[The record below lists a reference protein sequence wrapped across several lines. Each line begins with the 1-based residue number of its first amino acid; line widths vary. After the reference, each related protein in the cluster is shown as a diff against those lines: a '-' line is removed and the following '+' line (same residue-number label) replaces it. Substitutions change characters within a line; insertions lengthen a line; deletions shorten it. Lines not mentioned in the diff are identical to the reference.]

1 MWQRI
6 RVFCLTCAV
15 SLFLA
20 AGAYAANVA
29 VKGTVATYDPVT
41 GMITFTD
48 GRVARVEPGSRILI
62 DGRQA
67 ALTEVAPGAVVVL
80 LPAAAGQAE
89 VVQPQPAPSSIPY
102 SGTAGGVK
110 GTVQY
115 VDPVAKVITFRDGT
129 IVQLEPDSRIFID
142 GREVALSEVRPG
154 ATIVMSSAPPASG
167 AVVAAPSAPAVV
179 APLPR
184 ATAVPSVRGT
194 LAAVDPQIVLSD
206 GTVVAVDPSTQVQIA
221 GGKAVAIRDLRP
233 GDQVVVEPRHRAGV
247 AGMTGARASI
257 DAAQIVIIRKAEAP

>member
-6 RVFCLTCAV
+6 RVFCVTCAV

-29 VKGTVATYDPVT
+29 VKGTVAAYDPTT
-41 GMITFTD
+41 GTITFTD

-62 DGRQA
+62 EGRQA
-67 ALTEVAPGAVVVL
+67 ALTEVAPGAVIVL
-80 LPAAAGQAE
+80 VPAAAGQAE
-89 VVQPQPAPSSIPY
+89 VVQPAPSSIPY

-115 VDPVAKVITFRDGT
+115 VDPVAKMITFRDGT

-194 LAAVDPQIVLSD
+194 VAAVDPQIVLSD

>member
-20 AGAYAANVA
+20 AGAYAANAA
-29 VKGTVATYDPVT
+29 VRGTVAAYDPAT
-41 GMITFTD
+41 GTITFTD

-62 DGRQA
+62 DGRQV
-67 ALTEVAPGAVVVL
+67 ALTEVAPGAVIVMV
-80 LPAAAGQAE
+80 PAAAGRAE
-89 VVQPQPAPSSIPY
+89 VVQPAPSSIPY

-115 VDPVAKVITFRDGT
+115 VDPVAKMITFRDGT

-194 LAAVDPQIVLSD
+194 VAAVDPQIVLSD